1 MKKKDSFLKK
11 IKDHVFFCIVV
22 LIIALTIII
31 VGMDIYDLIAKDCDW
46 PRMQIFIDDE
56 IYRDSLREFDKV
68 YSFEGLKIYV
78 YRDTGVMYCGSSEDG
93 MTVMLNTDGFPMIWK
108 EQSNDGR

>member
-11 IKDHVFFCIVV
+11 IKDHVFFCIAV
-22 LIIALTIII
+22 LMISLTIII
-31 VGMDIYDLIAKDCDW
+31 VGMDIYDLTAKDCGW

-56 IYRDSLREFDKV
+56 IYRDSLREFDEV

-78 YRDTGVMYCGSSEDG
+78 YRDTGVMYCGSSKDG
-93 MTVMLNTDGFPMIWK
+93 MTVMLNVDGSPMIWK
-108 EQSNDGR
+108 EGN